1 MARTRRRPHR
11 PVIETLLADP
21 GRFDLVQAVRVVEA
35 DAAAHPGGPL
45 ADPVRFIGEV
55 SLRYPEAAI
64 SDARRLED
72 GRVRLTVAL
81 MGLMGPQGV
90 LPFSYTTHAIQSRHQ
105 NDEALNDFLD
115 IFQNRAVHLFCA
127 AARKYRIALA
137 QSPLEDRADTFTTV
151 LESLAGLGF
160 SAMRGRMQ
168 ADHGAL
174 LGHAGLLSTQVR
186 PMAGLQSLL
195 SQALR
200 EPVTILPF
208 VGTWLALPP
217 QERTRLG
224 GALNPEGQ
232 HARLGAGAMLG
243 ERAFVAQHHFR
254 IEIGPVDSD
263 RLHALLP
270 GTPEAMRVR
279 DLVELYCGLEFS
291 FDLNVKVAASEVP
304 SARLSDGPDDDRAA
318 RLGQTA
324 WLLDGPSPIPRHDA
338 QFRPGTLG

>member
-1 MARTRRRPHR
+1 M
-11 PVIETLLADP
+11 IEALLANP
-21 GRFDLVQAVRVVEA
+21 RRFDLVQAVRLIEA
-35 DAAAHPGGPL
+35 EAAARNG
-45 ADPVRFIGEV
+45 AAADDPVRFIGEV

-64 SDARRLED
+64 SDARRMED

-115 IFQNRAVHLFCA
+115 IFQHRAVRLFCA

-137 QSPLEDRADTFTTV
+137 QSRRQEQGGTFTTV

-160 SAMRGRMQ
+160 SSMHGRMEV
-168 ADHGAL
+168 DHGAL
-174 LGHAGLLSTQVR
+174 LGSAGLLSAQAR
-186 PMAGLQSLL
+186 PMAGLQSMLT
-195 SQALR
+195 QALG
-200 EPVTILPF
+200 EPATIHPF
-208 VGTWLALPP
+208 VGTWVTLPAE
-217 QERTRLG
+217 ERTRLG
-224 GALNPEGQ
+224 GAMEPQGQ
-232 HARLGAGAMLG
+232 HARLGGGAMLG
-243 ERAFVAQHHFR
+243 DRAFVAQQNFR
-254 IEIGPVDSD
+254 IEIGPVDRA

-270 GTPEAMRVR
+270 GTPDAARVR

-291 FDLNVKVAASEVP
+291 FDLNVKVAAAEVP
-304 SARLSDGPDDDRAA
+304 AARLAAGPDDDGAA

-338 QFRPGTLG
+338 LFRPGTLG

>member
-1 MARTRRRPHR
+1 MARPRRRSHR
-11 PVIETLLADP
+11 PVIDTLLAHP

-35 DAAAHPGGPL
+35 VAATEAGE
-45 ADPVRFIGEV
+45 AARDPVRFIGEV

-64 SDARRLED
+64 SDARRMDD

-90 LPFSYTTHAIQSRHQ
+90 LPFSYTTHAIQSRHE

-115 IFQNRAVHLFCA
+115 IFQHRAISLFCE

-137 QSPLEDRADTFTTV
+137 QYPGDEQNNTFNTV

-160 SAMRGRMQ
+160 ATMQGRMEV
-168 ADHGAL
+168 HHSAL
-174 LGHAGLLSTQVR
+174 LGSAGLLSAQAR
-186 PMAGLQSLL
+186 PVAGLQALL
-195 SQALR
+195 TLALG
-200 EPVTILPF
+200 EPVTIHPF
-208 VGTWLALPP
+208 VGTWMALPP
-217 QERTRLG
+217 SECTRLG
-224 GALNPEGQ
+224 GAVDPEGQ

-243 ERAFVAQHHFR
+243 DRAFVAQQHFR
-254 IEIGPVDSD
+254 IEIGPVDCA

-270 GTPEAMRVR
+270 GTPAAARVR

-291 FDLNVKVAASEVP
+291 FELNVKVAAPEVP
-304 SARLSDGPDDDRAA
+304 AARLAAGADDPGAA

-324 WLLDGPSPIPRHDA
+324 WLLDAPSPVSRHDA
-338 QFRPGTLG
+338 LFRPGTLG